1 VVIAFEAG
9 RAGWERTSPKLL
21 PRPPPPPPPAFPMRR
36 CRGRCL

>member
-21 PRPPPPPPPAFPMRR
+21 PRPPPPPAFPMRR
-36 CRGRCL
+36 CRGCCP